1 MLDNALTQFDTAK
14 AGLKDISDILVRC
27 RLIETNFLI
36 SRGQSSEDQGLLSR
50 VKDKMID
57 LYSQS
62 LKYQISLVAQYSRPS
77 IKRLLRDAVL
87 KDNWTV
93 MLTNMKNT
101 EDSITSDLGKLNQK
115 IITSIDDQMSSLR
128 QTVKSNLDESR
139 KAHEEIKVC

>member
-1 MLDNALTQFDTAK
+1 
-14 AGLKDISDILVRC
+14 
-27 RLIETNFLI
+27 
-36 SRGQSSEDQGLLSR
+36 
-50 VKDKMID
+50 
-57 LYSQS
+57 
-62 LKYQISLVAQYSRPS
+62 
-77 IKRLLRDAVL
+77 
-87 KDNWTV
+87 

>member
-1 MLDNALTQFDTAK
+1 MLDIALTQFDTAK

-27 RLIETNFLI
+27 RLIETTPLI

-62 LKYQISLVAQYSRPS
+62 LKYQISLMAQYSRPS

-87 KDNWTV
+87 KDNWTA

-128 QTVKSNLDESR
+128 QTVKSILDESR